1 VKYTVSI
8 EIALPRE
15 QVVQLLADPHTY
27 RSGCAAWFCTSRWTG
42 CRGRSVPLTE
52 AGPRTTLKRRA

>member
-1 VKYTVSI
+1 LRILVAGSLIPALPLACISVKYTVSI

-27 RSGCAAWFCTSRWTG
+27 RSGCAAWFCTSR
-42 CRGRSVPLTE
+42 
-52 AGPRTTLKRRA
+52 

>member
-1 VKYTVSI
+1 MKYTVSI

-27 RSGCAAWFCTSRWTG
+27 RSGCAAWFCTSR
-42 CRGRSVPLTE
+42 
-52 AGPRTTLKRRA
+52 